1 LSSLT
6 SITTRRWWKSTC
18 VAATWR
24 GVHGLEHV
32 VDHLPERRADALDR
46 RRFGTQSRVWIFED
60 GELRHSFENT
70 AKVMSR
76 LNLMIDNGPLDSR
89 HLPAEWRD

>member
-1 LSSLT
+1 M
-6 SITTRRWWKSTC
+6 SITPASPTART
-18 VAATWR
+18 VALGNR
-24 GVHGLEHV
+24 QI
-32 VDHLPERRADALDR
+32 HLHEFGAHALDR

-76 LNLMIDNGPLDSR
+76 LNLMIDDGPLDR
-89 HLPAEWRD
+89 LRNPAGWRD